1 VTKRHSGILQ
11 SWQLWEGGIWIEL
24 LETSIAKEIQTTE
37 ARRYVNIALM
47 CVQESADDRP
57 TMSDVVAMLNSESYL
72 LPEPNHPAYFNLRV
86 SKVHESASVVVVP
99 CSNNDVTITAEP
111 DGR

>member
-1 VTKRHSGILQ
+1 MQ

-24 LETSIAKEIQTTE
+24 IETTIAKEIHITE
-37 ARRYVNIALM
+37 AKRYINIALM

-57 TMSDVVAMLNSESYL
+57 TMSDVVAMLNSESFV

-86 SKVHESASVVVVP
+86 SKVHESASIVVP
-99 CSNNDVTITAEP
+99 CSNNDVTITAER